1 MNKSYE
7 ILVYTS
13 DDCSICNLAK
23 DLLRNKKL
31 NFKEINISKDN
42 NLKKKMMEETN
53 GLMTVPQIFIN
64 SKHIGGY
71 DELNNLENSK
81 KLDILISK

>member
-13 DDCSICNLAK
+13 DDCSFCNLAK
-23 DLLRNKKL
+23 DLLKNKKL

-42 NLKKKMMEETN
+42 NLKKKMMEDTN

>member
-13 DDCSICNLAK
+13 DDCSFCNLAK
-23 DLLRNKKL
+23 DLLKNKKL

>member
-13 DDCSICNLAK
+13 DNCSFCNLAK
-23 DLLRNKKL
+23 DLLKNKKL

-42 NLKKKMMEETN
+42 NLKKKN
-53 GLMTVPQIFIN
+53 DGR
-64 SKHIGGY
+64 Y
-71 DELNNLENSK
+71 
-81 KLDILISK
+81 

>member
-13 DDCSICNLAK
+13 DDCSFCNLAK

>member
-13 DDCSICNLAK
+13 DNCSFCNLAK
-23 DLLRNKKL
+23 DLLKNKKL

-42 NLKKKMMEETN
+42 NLKKKMMEDTN

>member
-13 DDCSICNLAK
+13 DNCSFCNLAK

-42 NLKKKMMEETN
+42 NLKKKMMEDTN